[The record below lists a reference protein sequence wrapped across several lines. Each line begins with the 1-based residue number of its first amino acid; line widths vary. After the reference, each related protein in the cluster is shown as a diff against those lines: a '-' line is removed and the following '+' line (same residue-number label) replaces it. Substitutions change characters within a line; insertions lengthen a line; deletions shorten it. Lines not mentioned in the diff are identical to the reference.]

1 MVSDIKDLEKRIS
14 EKGFKYVGKGI
25 PNRESEMK
33 VSGEMLYID
42 DIRMKGMLYGKM
54 LFSPYPH
61 ARIKSIDTTRAE
73 ALPGVH
79 AVIHHFNSPHIAYN
93 SAARFYTDVKSGDL
107 PLTEYIFDS
116 TVKYAGDRV
125 AAVAADTPVIAAA
138 AVKLIEVEYEELTA
152 VIDFDEALLDDAPQA
167 NSNGIDG
174 TNLCGGWL
182 TYGSDSEEAVL
193 EHIKNADFTF
203 EDTFRTP
210 KVHHGYIEPVCHIA
224 NYNRAGKLIVWS
236 TCQNVFSFRDV
247 IATVM
252 ELPQSRVR
260 VIKTVS
266 GGAFGGKSE
275 VLFEGVAALLAMRT
289 YRPVKILLTRKEVFT
304 STTSR
309 HSSIITVSTGVNKE
323 GKILGQHVKTITNTG
338 GYAGSGTNVIGAQSD
353 MNFVLYSA
361 EKLFYRGASFY
372 TNTPNAGAMRG
383 YGSPQLMAARET
395 HMERIAFKMGIDPVE
410 FRLNNVVSPYEI
422 NCMGNNMHNTR
433 IKECIEKGAELFDW
447 KNRRENA
454 AKLQTGRFRR
464 GVGMDAAVHDN
475 GWAPAFQDLTTITI
489 KMNNDG
495 TAVLLTGTHDLGTG
509 TRTILAQI
517 AGEVLELPP
526 EHIEVI
532 EADTDVTPYDMGA
545 KASRTTYIGGNAA
558 ILAAGNLRQQ
568 LINEGAAILDLEPSE
583 LGIENGAVVSITGK
597 KIGCSYTDIVVSA
610 QTGKHGP
617 QRDLTAT
624 ESYESLIAV
633 KSYAAVFTE
642 VEVDIET
649 GKVKVLEVLPV
660 HNSGRVINPLLFEGQ
675 VCGGVH
681 MGLGFAL
688 SEEML
693 IDSITGKL
701 MNPNFKK
708 YKMFRAPD
716 MPEINIATVESPEDS
731 GPFGAKSIGEC
742 ATDGVA
748 GAVVNAV
755 SHALDNVRLDRI
767 PLTPEYLKNVIIKM
781 DI

>member
-42 DIRMKGMLYGKM
+42 DLRMKGMLHGKL
-54 LFSPYPH
+54 LFSPHSH
-61 ARIKSIDTTRAE
+61 ARIKSIETTRAE

-93 SAARFYTDVKSGDL
+93 SAARFYTDINSGDL
-107 PLTEYIFDS
+107 PLTEYLFDS

-125 AAVAADTPVIAAA
+125 AAVAADSPSIAAA
-138 AVKLIEVEYEELTA
+138 AVKLIDVEYEELPS
-152 VIDFDEALLDDAPQA
+152 VLEFDDALTEGAVQA
-167 NSNGIDG
+167 NPNGKDG

-182 TYGSDSEEAVL
+182 TYGSESEESVL
-193 EHIKNADFTF
+193 EHIRKSDFSF
-203 EDTFRTP
+203 EDTFRTQ

-224 NYNRAGKLIVWS
+224 SYTRSGKLTIWS

-247 IATVM
+247 IASVM

-275 VLFEGVAALLAMRT
+275 VLHEGVAALLAIRT
-289 YRPVKILLTRKEVFT
+289 HRPVKILLTREEVFT

-309 HSSIITVSTGVNKE
+309 HPSIITVSTGVTRE
-323 GKILGQHVKTITNTG
+323 GKITSQFVKTITNTG

-372 TNTPNAGAMRG
+372 TNTSNSGAMRG

-395 HMERIAFKMGIDPVE
+395 HIERIALEMGIDPVE
-410 FRLNNVVSPYEI
+410 FRLTNVVSPYEI
-422 NCMGNNMHNTR
+422 NCMGNNMYNTR
-433 IKECIEKGAELFDW
+433 IKDCIEKGAELFGW
-447 KNRRENA
+447 KKRRA
-454 AKLQTGRFRR
+454 KALKLQKGRYRR
-464 GVGMDAAVHDN
+464 GIGMDVAVHDN

-489 KMNNDG
+489 KMNSDG

-509 TRTILAQI
+509 SRTILAQI
-517 AGEVLELPP
+517 AGEVLSLPP
-526 EHIEVI
+526 LNIEVI
-532 EADTDVTPYDMGA
+532 EADTDVTPLDMGA

-558 ILAAGNLRQQ
+558 ILAAANLREQ
-568 LINEGAAILDLEPSE
+568 LIVEGAAILDINPSE
-583 LGIENGAVVSITGK
+583 LCVESGSVISVSNSEQK
-597 KIGCSYTDIVVSA
+597 CSFSEIVVSA

-624 ESYESLIAV
+624 ESFESLIAI
-633 KSYAAVFTE
+633 KSYVAVYTE
-642 VEVDIET
+642 IEVDTES
-649 GKVKVLEVLPV
+649 GKVRVLEVSPV
-660 HNSGRVINPLLFEGQ
+660 HNSGRIINPILFEGQ
-675 VCGGVH
+675 IHGGIH
-681 MGLGFAL
+681 MGLGYAL

-693 IDSITGKL
+693 VDSINGKVK
-701 MNPNFKK
+701 NPNFRT

-716 MPEINIATVESPEDS
+716 MPEINIAAIESPEDV

-748 GAVVNAV
+748 GAIVNAV
-755 SHALDNVRLDRI
+755 SHALGNIRLNRI
-767 PLTPEYLKNVIIKM
+767 PLTPEYLKSVMQEM